1 MGNLMKFSD
10 LNQVKYFNNKKRR
23 WEIILKLKN
32 FQRNQMYIDEI
43 RNFLLSVKER
53 KKTNNNLDDGII
65 SMNMALAIKKSAKN
79 KKIIRMK

>member
-1 MGNLMKFSD
+1 
-10 LNQVKYFNNKKRR
+10 
-23 WEIILKLKN
+23 
-32 FQRNQMYIDEI
+32 MYIDEI
-43 RNFLLSVKER
+43 RNFLRSIKER